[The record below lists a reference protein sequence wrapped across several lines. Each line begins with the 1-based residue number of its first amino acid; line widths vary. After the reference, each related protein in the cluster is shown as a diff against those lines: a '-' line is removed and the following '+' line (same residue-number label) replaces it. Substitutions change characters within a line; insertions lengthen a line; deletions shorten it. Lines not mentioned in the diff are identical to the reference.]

1 MTLSLDPPWS
11 FGDHGVTALT
21 HADGPP
27 TRTDWAE
34 QVIRNEI
41 LTGALRP
48 GQRLKMAELQA
59 RYQGLSPTPLR
70 EALSRLS
77 GAGLVEFT
85 PNRGIR
91 VAPSSLEELR
101 DVTANRLLLES
112 VAFERSFDE
121 LDETWKDE
129 VRHSLEDFEGLSQ
142 DAERQASVTASSL
155 MAWEDAHRRFH
166 FAILGR
172 CGSPWLLRLLDLL
185 YDQSVRYR
193 YLTIQAHPE
202 FGKIAH
208 AHRVLT
214 KAVFAK
220 DPSRGLDALKRHVD
234 LTVASTAKLDG
245 KLGPPVGGAEPR

>member
-1 MTLSLDPPWS
+1 MVSERWAT
-11 FGDHGVTALT
+11 DHGLAALSST
-21 HADGPP
+21 DGPP

-59 RYQGLSPTPLR
+59 RYPGLSPTPLR

-77 GAGLVEFT
+77 GTGLVEFM

-101 DVTANRLLLES
+101 DVYANRLLLET
-112 VAFERSFDE
+112 VAFERSFDQ
-121 LDETWKDE
+121 LDQSWQDE
-129 VRHSLEDFEGLSQ
+129 VRHALEDFEALSG
-142 DAERQASVTASSL
+142 DAERQESVTASSL
-155 MAWEDAHRRFH
+155 MAWENAHRRFH
-166 FAILGR
+166 FAILSR
-172 CGSPWLLRLLDLL
+172 CSSPWLLRLLDIL

-202 FGKIAH
+202 FGKIAQR
-208 AHRVLT
+208 HRVLT
-214 KAVFAK
+214 KAVFAR
-220 DPSRGLDALKRHVD
+220 DPTRGLEALRRHAD
-234 LTVASTAKLDG
+234 LTVASTEKLDETSVPP
-245 KLGPPVGGAEPR
+245 LGEKGRPARA